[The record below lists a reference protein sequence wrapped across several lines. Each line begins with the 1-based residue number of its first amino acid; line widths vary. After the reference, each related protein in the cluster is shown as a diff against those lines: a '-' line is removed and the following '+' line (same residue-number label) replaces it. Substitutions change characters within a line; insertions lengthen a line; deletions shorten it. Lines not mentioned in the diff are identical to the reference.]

1 MDKLEINKTAIQRS
15 FIVGDVWLY
24 YKIYCGAKT
33 SDIILT
39 SYINPLVCALLKKGF
54 ITSWFFIRYTD
65 GGNHIRLRFRMAEIK
80 KIGYVIEAVKKTMQD
95 LCTAGSIN
103 AIEIATYNRELER
116 YGTSGIVFAEALF
129 YNDSTT
135 ILNALAPI
143 DDEDVLLLFALKN
156 TDNLLTNFGYS
167 TTEKLDFCMAQM
179 DYYKAEFNITKTVN
193 KQLSAKYRLRK
204 QVVNS
209 FLCNIA
215 SIKGYEILQVL
226 LGAKN
231 DLDIPIIKKM
241 KIEASALTIY
251 KRLGSFI
258 HMSINRTFRSKQRLY
273 EMLCY
278 DFLVRFYKSEIAKEK
293 YLNQ

>member
-1 MDKLEINKTAIQRS
+1 MDKLEINKTVVKRS
-15 FIVGDVWLY
+15 FIVGEEWLY

-39 SYINPLVCALLKKGF
+39 SYIGPLVSALFENGF

-65 GGNHIRLRFRMAEIK
+65 GGNHIRLRFNVSTATV
-80 KIGYVIEAVKKTMQD
+80 IGAVITAVKD
-95 LCTAGSIN
+95 CLHGLCTTGSIN
-103 AIEIATYNRELER
+103 TISIATYNRELER
-116 YGTSGIVFAEALF
+116 YGATGIVFAEALF
-129 YNDSTT
+129 YNDSKTV
-135 ILNALAPI
+135 LNALAEI
-143 DDEDVLLLFALKN
+143 DNEETLVLFALKN
-156 TDNLLTNFGYS
+156 TDNLLTNFGYG
-167 TTEKLDFCMAQM
+167 TADKLAFCMAQM
-179 DYYKAEFNITKTVN
+179 AYYKAEFNITKVVN

-204 QVVNS
+204 QDISS

-215 SIKGYEILQVL
+215 IIKGNKILQEL

-231 DLDIPIIKKM
+231 DLDAPILKKM
-241 KIEASALTIY
+241 KIEATALTIY
-251 KRLGSFI
+251 KRLGSFV

-293 YLNQ
+293 YVN